1 MKPVLSL
8 LAAAAL
14 GLAAL
19 PAFSQPGGAPTA
31 RLQVAHLAPFA
42 PGAGTAVNIALN
54 GSTALSDVSY
64 GESTAYIELP
74 AGSYLVEIFPVGSG
88 TAAISANVNLDA
100 GVDYTAIAVGNG
112 AQQPLGL
119 LALVDEPTAPPAGDI
134 RLRLG
139 HLAPF
144 ASGAAVLADVRLED
158 GTPVVEGVTFGDVT
172 GYLGLPGG
180 SYDLR
185 VTAPGDSATLIN
197 PLPVDL
203 PGGTVIRAFAVG
215 DGVNQ
220 DLGVFALPQGAPGF
234 FLPLGTTPP
243 PGTARLQVAHLA
255 PFAPGAGTAVD
266 IALNGTTALSNVSYG
281 ASTGYLDVP
290 AGDYLVEIFPVGSGT
305 AAISANVSLAA
316 DTDYTAIAVGNGSNQ
331 PLGLIALVDEQTPP
345 PAGDIRI
352 RVGHL
357 APFAS
362 GAAVLADV
370 RLEDG
375 TPVVPGVTFGDV
387 TGYLALPGGS
397 YDLRITSPG
406 GATTLI
412 NPLPVNL
419 PAGTLIRVFAAG
431 DGSNQPL
438 GVFALPQGSP
448 GSFLPLGTTP
458 PPTTG
463 GVQAVPSLAAWGV
476 LLLGALVV
484 LLAAGRLRR
493 AVS

>member
-203 PGGTVIRAFAVG
+203 PGGTVIR
-215 DGVNQ
+215 
-220 DLGVFALPQGAPGF
+220 
-234 FLPLGTTPP
+234 
-243 PGTARLQVAHLA
+243 
-255 PFAPGAGTAVD
+255 
-266 IALNGTTALSNVSYG
+266 
-281 ASTGYLDVP
+281 
-290 AGDYLVEIFPVGSGT
+290 
-305 AAISANVSLAA
+305 
-316 DTDYTAIAVGNGSNQ
+316 
-331 PLGLIALVDEQTPP
+331 
-345 PAGDIRI
+345 
-352 RVGHL
+352 
-357 APFAS
+357 
-362 GAAVLADV
+362 
-370 RLEDG
+370 
-375 TPVVPGVTFGDV
+375 
-387 TGYLALPGGS
+387 
-397 YDLRITSPG
+397 
-406 GATTLI
+406 
-412 NPLPVNL
+412 
-419 PAGTLIRVFAAG
+419 VFAAG

-438 GVFALPQGSP
+438 GVFALPQGAP

-493 AVS
+493 SVS